1 MPIETF
7 ASALALIG
15 IVILVASLLSGAVER
30 SGVPQVA
37 IFLLVGAALGPAGLG
52 LVQLDL
58 QSPALQVIA
67 TLGLVL
73 VLFSDAIGVDIG
85 KVRQQRRLA
94 LLILGPGTLL
104 PAVLITCAAWLLLG
118 LSLPAAAI
126 LGAALAST
134 DPVLLRTLVRHP
146 KLPSTAKLALRLES
160 GMNDVVL
167 LPIVVLSMLA
177 LRAGGPAPAGEV
189 GRHAV
194 GLFLLGP
201 MLGALDGYIAITLL
215 DKVRAKV
222 GVRRDYESLYALG
235 VAFTAF
241 AAAEAVGG
249 SGFLAAFT
257 AGLVIAALDVEL
269 CDCFLDYGEASAEM
283 FLLLTFVAFG
293 AGIIW
298 SGFSVADGRTV
309 LFGLIALSV
318 RTLVL
323 LPVLARARSGI
334 DRGSCK
340 LIALFGPRGLSSLLL
355 VLLPVFAGIPGAERL
370 FGVTSLVVLLSV
382 VLHGGG
388 IAWWLWSGEAD
399 GKEAG
404 GRKADGIEADGKAAD
419 EEEADAVG
427 PEPATALSAASGA
440 SASSSSASVPSASVP
455 SASSSPASA
464 PSASVPERITIEE
477 LRQLW
482 ARGEPVIVADV
493 RTERSYRD
501 DAMMAEGAI
510 RLSPDD
516 AVRLARERRLPKD
529 ATIALYC
536 T

>member
-15 IVILVASLLSGAVER
+15 IVILIASLLSGAVER

-37 IFLLVGAALGPAGLG
+37 IFLLVGAALGPSGLG
-52 LVQLDL
+52 LVELGL
-58 QSPALQVIA
+58 QSPALQLIA
-67 TLGLVL
+67 TLALVL

-85 KVRQQRRLA
+85 EIQQQRRLA

-104 PAVLITCAAWLLLG
+104 PAALIATAAWLLLG
-118 LSLPAAAI
+118 LSLPACAI

-177 LRAGGPAPAGEV
+177 LRSGGPTASGEV

-215 DKVRAKV
+215 DKVRARM
-222 GVRRDYESLYALG
+222 GVRRDYESIYALG

-249 SGFLAAFT
+249 SGFLAAFA

-293 AGIIW
+293 AGLIW
-298 SGFSVADGRTV
+298 SGFSVADSRVVAFALVALAMRT
-309 LFGLIALSV
+309 A
-318 RTLVL
+318 VL
-323 LPVLARARSGI
+323 LPVLARSGI
-334 DRGSCK
+334 DRNSCR
-340 LIALFGPRGLSSLLL
+340 LIAFFGPRGLSSLLL
-355 VLLPVFAGIPGAERL
+355 VLLPVFAGIPGSEQL
-370 FGVTSLVVLLSV
+370 FAVTCLVVLLSV

-388 IAWWLWSGEAD
+388 IAWWLT
-399 GKEAG
+399 
-404 GRKADGIEADGKAAD
+404 RK
-419 EEEADAVG
+419 
-427 PEPATALSAASGA
+427 TASKSPVTP
-440 SASSSSASVPSASVP
+440 SVPVTPVP
-455 SASSSPASA
+455 AAPSTPVA
-464 PSASVPERITIEE
+464 PSAAAATATATATATAVGQTAPPESVPERIAIAE

-482 ARGEPVIVADV
+482 KTDEPVVVADV

-501 DAMMAEGAI
+501 DAKMADGAI
-510 RLSPDD
+510 RFPPDD
-516 AVRLARERRLPKD
+516 AVRLARERQLPKD
-529 ATIALYC
+529 ATIVLYC